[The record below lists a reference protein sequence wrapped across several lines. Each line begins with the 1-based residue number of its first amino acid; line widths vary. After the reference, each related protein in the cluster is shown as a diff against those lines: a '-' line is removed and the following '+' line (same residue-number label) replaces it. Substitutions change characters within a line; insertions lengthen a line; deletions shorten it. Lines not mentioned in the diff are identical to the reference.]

1 MLPARP
7 EWYELSSNCRGYALT
22 DELLASITA
31 SATPNGLIHQRE
43 RPKCPRHKG
52 FEKSGRAL
60 EVPKVANAVIRADM
74 PRRNPQGLMR
84 SMRIF
89 VAGASGAI
97 GTLVDGERQ
106 KQG

>member
-7 EWYELSSNCRGYALT
+7 EWYELSSNCRGYSLT

-31 SATPNGLIHQRE
+31 SATPNGLFHQGK
-43 RPKCPRHKG
+43 RPKRPSHKG
-52 FEKSGRAL
+52 FEKSGL
-60 EVPKVANAVIRADM
+60 DSELPKVADAVIRADI
-74 PRRNPQGLMR
+74 PRRKPQGLMR

-97 GTLVDGERQ
+97 GTLVDG
-106 KQG
+106 